1 MKLQASDAS
10 ALEGLQS
17 QNLSRPENRL
27 SVNGLA
33 IVHGRFETL
42 VKGFRHLMREPV
54 LDRPQWCNTALAPMS
69 INALA
74 KPPTPTSAGVV
85 RPIPHALIK
94 TSGCHRSK
102 ISCKPSSPP

>member
-33 IVHGRFETL
+33 IVHGRFIN
-42 VKGFRHLMREPV
+42 FMPV
-54 LDRPQWCNTALAPMS
+54 ERWVYFVRDPTAVTNIA
-69 INALA
+69 
-74 KPPTPTSAGVV
+74 
-85 RPIPHALIK
+85 
-94 TSGCHRSK
+94 
-102 ISCKPSSPP
+102 